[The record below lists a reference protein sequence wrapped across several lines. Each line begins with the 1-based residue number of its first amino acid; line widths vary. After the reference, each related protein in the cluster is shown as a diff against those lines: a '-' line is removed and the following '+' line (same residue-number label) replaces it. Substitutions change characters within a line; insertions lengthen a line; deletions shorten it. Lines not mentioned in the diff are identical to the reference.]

1 MRKVLL
7 FPGAFNPP
15 HLGHGAILETALKKE
30 TFDEVWIIPSGNRD
44 DKVISTTYEDRR
56 NLGNLFVEFL
66 RTKISTPIKLVTDEL
81 DDTTGRYTQEILQQ
95 IKSRPDIQTIQLI
108 GSDGMTSL
116 QESPGGE
123 IRAEDFIVVQR
134 DPTDISSTQIRNM
147 VQEGNTDYHNLVPQE
162 IANYIDEHGLYLSHK
177 STP

>member
-44 DKVISTTYEDRR
+44 DKVISTTYENRR

-81 DDTTGRYTQEILQQ
+81 DDTTGRYTQEILQE

-108 GSDGMTSL
+108 GSDGMANL
-116 QESPGGE
+116 QESSDGE
-123 IRAEDFIVVQR
+123 LEAKDFIVVPR
-134 DPTDISSTQIRNM
+134 DATEISSTHIRTLIEKGDM
-147 VQEGNTDYHNLVPQE
+147 GYYDLVPKEIADYIESHNLYQT
-162 IANYIDEHGLYLSHK
+162 K
-177 STP
+177 

>member
-1 MRKVLL
+1 MKKVLL

-15 HLGHGAILETALKKE
+15 HLGHVEILEAALKNE

-66 RTKISTPIKLVTDEL
+66 QTKVTTPIKLVTDEL
-81 DDTTGRYTQEILQQ
+81 NDTTGRYTQEILKE

-108 GSDGMTSL
+108 GSDGMANL
-116 QESPGGE
+116 QESFDGE
-123 IRAEDFIVVQR
+123 LEAKDFIVAPR
-134 DPTDISSTQIRNM
+134 DPTEISSTRIRAM
-147 VQEGNTDYHNLVPQE
+147 IEKGDMGYGDFIPEE
-162 IANYIDEHGLYLSHK
+162 IADYIETHGLYQTK
-177 STP
+177 